1 MTDATTDAGHR
12 LMTRKA
18 DLGDTLKAALPDP
31 GPLAEGEV
39 ELALDRFSLT
49 TNNITYAAYGDAIG
63 YWKVFPTG
71 RDDYGLMPVWGFADV
86 TASRAEGVE
95 VGARVFGYFP
105 MADTLVVQAE
115 KISRGGFAD
124 ASPWR
129 KAVPDIYNRYVLC
142 AADRH
147 YVPELE
153 NSEALFRPLFITSY
167 TAVDFLRD
175 NGFFGAKR
183 IVVSSA
189 SSKTAYGSS
198 WCLEGDDVEV
208 IALTGQRNR
217 AFVEG
222 LGAYDAVH
230 GYDAVE
236 ELPTDQP
243 TLYLDLAGD
252 PVLRR
257 RVHAHFGEALTYDC
271 LVGSTQSD
279 DFTQDDPELTG
290 PKAVFFFAAT
300 CLDQHRE
307 RGTLHAFYERFL
319 ADQKT
324 FFERVVDPASPWI
337 RIVEHRGL
345 EAAAD
350 VVRALADGASDP
362 AEGAIVRIAR

>member
-1 MTDATTDAGHR
+1 MSDTDRR
-12 LMTRKA
+12 LMTVKSSLRETLIAPNPTPA
-18 DLGDTLKAALPDP
+18 D
-31 GPLAEGEV
+31 LAEGDV
-39 ELALDRFSLT
+39 VLALDRFSLT

-71 RDDYGLMPVWGFADV
+71 DDACGMMPVWGFADV
-86 TASRAEGVE
+86 AASRAPGVE

-105 MADTLVVQAE
+105 MAETLLVKAE
-115 KISRGGFAD
+115 KVSRGGFAD

-147 YVPELE
+147 YSPALE
-153 NSEALFRPLFITSY
+153 NAEALFRPLFVTSY

-175 NGFFGAKR
+175 AGFFGAKR

-189 SSKTAYGSS
+189 SSKTAYGSAH
-198 WCLEGDDVEV
+198 CLADDDVEV
-208 IALTGQRNR
+208 IALTGARNR

-230 GYDAVE
+230 GYEEVE
-236 ELPTDQP
+236 ALPAGVP

-252 PVLRR
+252 PDLRR
-257 RVHAHFGEALTYDC
+257 RVHAHFGDDLKYDC
-271 LVGSTQSD
+271 LVGSTQSA
-279 DFTQDDPELTG
+279 DFTGDDPDLVG
-290 PKAVFFFAAT
+290 PRPVFFFAAT

-319 ADQKT
+319 ADQAA

-337 RIVEHRGL
+337 RIVEHRGF
-345 EAAAD
+345 EAIGE
-350 VVRALADGASDP
+350 VVRDLADGVSDP
-362 AEGAIVRIAR
+362 AEGAIGVIAR

>member
-1 MTDATTDAGHR
+1 MTDTHHR

-18 DLGDTLKAALPDP
+18 DLGDTLRDRLPEH

-39 ELALDRFSLT
+39 VLALDRFSLT

-86 TASRAEGVE
+86 MASETPGIA

-105 MADTLVVQAE
+105 MADTLIVQAE
-115 KISRGGFAD
+115 KVSRGGFAD
-124 ASPWR
+124 GSPWR

-142 AADRH
+142 AAERH
-147 YVPELE
+147 YDAELE
-153 NSEALFRPLFITSY
+153 NSEAIFRPLFVTSY

-175 NGFFGAKR
+175 AGFFGAKR

-189 SSKTAYGSS
+189 SSKTAYGAA
-198 WCLEGDDVEV
+198 WCLEQDDIEV
-208 IALTGQRNR
+208 IALTGARNR
-217 AFVEG
+217 AFVEE
-222 LGAYDAVH
+222 LGCYDAVY

-236 ELPTDQP
+236 TLPDDKL

-257 RVHAHFGEALTYDC
+257 RVHARFGDRLTYDC
-271 LVGSTQSD
+271 LVGSTQGD
-279 DFTQDDPELTG
+279 AFPTHDPELVG
-290 PKAVFFFAAT
+290 PKPVFFFAAT

-324 FFERVVDPASPWI
+324 FFRRVVDPASPWI
-337 RIVEHRGL
+337 RIVEHQGL
-345 EAAAD
+345 EAAAG
-350 VVRALADGASDP
+350 VVRSLADGASDP
-362 AEGAIVRIAR
+362 AEGAVVRLRR